1 MTVARMLRKGPWGV
15 NLAYPVR
22 YREESESFEPPPVEE
37 PTVKESRSPVA
48 RRLLLWTL
56 LFGVFVLADLAL
68 FSWLIFRSL
77 SQREINQVVLE
88 ARSEAEE
95 LARQIAGG
103 VEESGLDLYTAV
115 ATESDTQ
122 TYIDSVLAQREIV
135 ERVEIWDSEG
145 RLVFRNERV
154 EQQGDP
160 EESESDLPLR
170 IDRLE
175 TEMPFERV
183 EVPVGNVGTFV
194 IGISRAELEER
205 LEVLRTELL
214 RQTSVI
220 GALTVVLFAAA
231 YFLVWRFFLRTKRLE
246 SKAEEAARMAY
257 VGTLAA
263 GLAHEIRSPL
273 NSLNLNMQ
281 LLEEEEG
288 LGASSAASRQRLT
301 SITRDE
307 IGRLE
312 HLVTD
317 FLSYARPRR
326 LEPEVVAA
334 IEVLRHVS
342 ELVRTKLQARNA
354 QLGIDDDSGG
364 ALIRAD
370 RDQLSQLLRNL
381 IDNSLQATSGSPEIQ
396 LRARREGDRVVLSV
410 EDNGSGMS
418 REEQDQMFE
427 IFFSKRKGGTGL
439 GLAIVERIASAHDGE
454 LRVDSEPGR
463 GTRVELLLP
472 TVEAGRLKDHD
483 QRGAPA
489 SASKSSGARN
499 IAGSSSPQASHI
511 TSMTSPS
518 LNSKT

>member
-1 MTVARMLRKGPWGV
+1 MR
-15 NLAYPVR
+15 
-22 YREESESFEPPPVEE
+22 
-37 PTVKESRSPVA
+37 KESGSPVG

-56 LFGVFVLADLAL
+56 AFGVFVLADLAL

-103 VEESGLDLYTAV
+103 VEESGLDLFTAV
-115 ATESDTQ
+115 ATESQTQ

-145 RLVFRNERV
+145 TLVFRNVRTEN
-154 EQQGDP
+154 EGELP
-160 EESESDLPLR
+160 ESDSDLPLR
-170 IDRLE
+170 IERLE
-175 TEMPFERV
+175 TEIPFERV
-183 EVPVGNVGTFV
+183 EVPVGSVGTFV
-194 IGISRAELEER
+194 IGISRAEVEER

-220 GALTVVLFAAA
+220 AGLTVALFVAA
-231 YFLVWRFFLRTKRLE
+231 YLLVWRFFLKTKRLE
-246 SKAEEAARMAY
+246 AKAEEAARMAY

-288 LGASSAASRQRLT
+288 QGASSASSRRRLT
-301 SITRDE
+301 AITRDE

-312 HLVTD
+312 NLVTD

-326 LEPEVVAA
+326 IEPEVVPA
-334 IEVLRHVS
+334 IEV
-342 ELVRTKLQARNA
+342 VRRAAEVVRGKLQARHA
-354 QLGIDDDSGG
+354 ELRIDDESDG
-364 ALIRAD
+364 ALVSVD
-370 RDQLSQLLRNL
+370 RDQLSQLLLNL
-381 IDNSLQATSGSPEIQ
+381 IDNSLQATTGSTRIT
-396 LRARREGDRVVLSV
+396 LGARRIGDRVALCV

-418 REEQDQMFE
+418 EEEQERMFE

-454 LRVDSEPGR
+454 LQVDSEPGR

-472 TVEAGRLKDHD
+472 IVVPKRTDRELAQWGE
-483 QRGAPA
+483 PA
-489 SASKSSGARN
+489 SASKSSGERN
-499 IAGSSSPQASHI
+499 IAGSSSPQ
-511 TSMTSPS
+511 TSQSTSLISPS
-518 LNSKT
+518 LNSKR